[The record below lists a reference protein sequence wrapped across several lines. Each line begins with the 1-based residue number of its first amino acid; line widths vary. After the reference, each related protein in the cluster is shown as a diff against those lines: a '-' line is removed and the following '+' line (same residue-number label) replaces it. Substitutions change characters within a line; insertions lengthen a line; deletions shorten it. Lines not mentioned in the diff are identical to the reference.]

1 MNHGSSWRI
10 FILAGLIA
18 LSTAPVFAQAE
29 GDNSFTLE
37 KCISYALQNST
48 NAHNAVI
55 DEQIAEARVKET
67 VGIGLPQVSGS
78 ASLVHNQQLQRIYGI
93 YNDDPEG
100 FSFFPPGIPGA
111 QNGDVLAAENFFQ
124 LKSSGNVGLTVNQL
138 LFNGSYFVGLQAAS
152 TYREL
157 ASKSKAQ
164 TQEQII
170 EQVTKAY
177 YNVLINKERTELFTN
192 NIARMDTLLQ
202 NTTALNQSGF
212 AEQIDVDRIR
222 VSFNNLKAERDNFL
236 NLNELSLQ
244 LLKFQMNYPMDKP
257 LEVIGD
263 IQEVSVEDGIE
274 SLKEGWAY
282 GNRPDYQLLEV
293 NKRLQQL
300 NIKNLYTELV
310 PSIGAF
316 ASLGYAT
323 QSNGIGGLFKT
334 NSAVP
339 DGEGIGPD
347 KWYGYS
353 QFGINMNIPIFAG
366 LQSNYK
372 IQQQKLELLKI
383 DNSFEALKDAID
395 LEIAQSSVNYQNAIK
410 NLESQKEN
418 QELAGNIAR
427 VTKIKYEE
435 GVGSNLEVVD
445 AENSLRTAQ
454 INYYIAL
461 FDAIMAKIDLEKALG
476 QLNK

>member
-1 MNHGSSWRI
+1 MNHESSWR
-10 FILAGLIA
+10 FFLLAGLIA
-18 LSTAPVFAQAE
+18 LSVAPGFTQTE

-37 KCISYALQNST
+37 ECISYALQNST
-48 NAHNAVI
+48 NAHNATI

-93 YNDDPEG
+93 YNDDPDG

-124 LKSSGNVGLTVNQL
+124 LKSSGNVGLSINQL

-157 ASKSKAQ
+157 ASRSKAQ

-177 YNVLINKERTELFTN
+177 YNVLINKERAELFTN

-244 LLKFQMNYPMDKP
+244 LLKFQMNYPMNEP
-257 LEVIGD
+257 LEVVGN
-263 IQEVSVEDGIE
+263 IQEVNVEDGIE
-274 SLKEGWAY
+274 SLKEDWEY
-282 GNRPDYQLLEV
+282 GDRPDYQVLEV

-300 NIKNLYTELV
+300 NIKNLYAELV

-323 QSNGIGGLFKT
+323 QSDGIGGLFKT

-339 DGEGIGPD
+339 DGEGVGPD

-383 DNSFEALKDAID
+383 DNSFEALQDAID
-395 LEIAQSSVNYQNAIK
+395 LEIAQASVNYQNAIK
-410 NLESQKEN
+410 NLESQREN

>member
-1 MNHGSSWRI
+1 MNHESSWR
-10 FILAGLIA
+10 FFLLAGLVA
-18 LSTAPVFAQAE
+18 LSVEPGYAQT
-29 GDNSFTLE
+29 GGGHTFTLDE
-37 KCISYALQNST
+37 CISYALQNAT
-48 NAHNAVI
+48 NAHNATI

-93 YNDDPEG
+93 YNDDPDG

-124 LKSSGNVGLTVNQL
+124 LKSSGNVGLSINQL

-157 ASKSKAQ
+157 ATKAKAQ

-177 YNVLINKERTELFTN
+177 YNVLINKERAELFNN

-244 LLKFQMNYPMDKP
+244 LLKFQMNYAMDQP
-257 LEVIGD
+257 LEVAGN
-263 IQEVSVEDGIE
+263 IQEVNVAYDIENLQEDWE
-274 SLKEGWAY
+274 Y
-282 GNRPDYQLLEV
+282 GDRPDYQLLEV

-300 NIKNLYTELV
+300 NIKNLYAELV

-323 QSNGIGGLFKT
+323 QSDGIGGLFKT

-395 LEIAQSSVNYQNAIK
+395 LEIAQASVNYRNAIK
-410 NLESQKEN
+410 SLESQREN
-418 QELAGNIAR
+418 QELAGNVAR

>member
-1 MNHGSSWRI
+1 MNHESSWR
-10 FILAGLIA
+10 FFFLAGLVA
-18 LSTAPVFAQAE
+18 LLASPGFAQTE
-29 GDNSFTLE
+29 GDNPFTLE
-37 KCISYALQNST
+37 ECISYALQNST
-48 NAHNAVI
+48 NARNATI

-93 YNDDPEG
+93 YNDDPDG

-124 LKSSGNVGLTVNQL
+124 LKSSGNVGLSINQL

-157 ASKSKAQ
+157 ASKAKAQ

-192 NIARMDTLLQ
+192 NIARIDTLLQ
-202 NTTALNQSGF
+202 NTRALNQSGF

-263 IQEVSVEDGIE
+263 IQEVNVEDGMGNF
-274 SLKEGWAY
+274 KEDWEY

-300 NIKNLYTELV
+300 NIKNLYAELV

-366 LQSNYK
+366 LQGNYK

-383 DNSFEALKDAID
+383 DNSFEALKGAID
-395 LEIAQSSVNYQNAIK
+395 LEIAQASVSYQNAIK
-410 NLESQKEN
+410 SLESQREN
-418 QELAGNIAR
+418 QELAANIAR